1 MSILIFWCIW
11 SLVSSI
17 GIKYVSM
24 RLLNVDLE
32 LKTAFYILLAYQ
44 WIRFVKP
51 INSKDLD
58 KVNTKTKPATHKSLS
73 DFNSIINNNFKKRK

>member
-1 MSILIFWCIW
+1 MQ
-11 SLVSSI
+11 
-17 GIKYVSM
+17 
-24 RLLNVDLE
+24 LLNVDLE

-73 DFNSIINNNFKKRK
+73 DFNSIINNNFKKKK

>member
-24 RLLNVDLE
+24 QLLNVDLE

>member
-1 MSILIFWCIW
+1 MFILIFWCIW

-17 GIKYVSM
+17 GIKYASM
-24 RLLNVDLE
+24 QLLNVNLE
-32 LKTAFYILLAYQ
+32 LKTAFYIFLTYQ

-51 INSKDLD
+51 VSSEDLN
-58 KVNTKTKPATHKSLS
+58 KVNTKTQSSQPRSLS

>member
-24 RLLNVDLE
+24 QLLNVDLE

-73 DFNSIINNNFKKRK
+73 DFNSIINNSFKKRK